1 MFIVLFYILWFFS
14 LFTIYITTITYTL
27 MARFLKKLLSNKT
40 DEQEES
46 FTSAHLGEENN
57 FYYNEELK
65 QWVVRGEEDK
75 VRESTDNA
83 PPPPGP
89 LGPNLDPSVPPNAQ
103 FAAAA
108 HDGQS
113 PESPA
118 ASNPFGRRVVRS
130 SQLYTNIP
138 GMNVIE
144 AKVPNESFVNIPTSG
159 LSQFIPKK
167 DDFDAS
173 LVNDA
178 YADLMRPSSPPV
190 EATEETP
197 EQNGHLVEDQAE
209 QVQ

>member
-1 MFIVLFYILWFFS
+1 
-14 LFTIYITTITYTL
+14 

-40 DEQEES
+40 DEHEES
-46 FTSAHLGEENN
+46 FTSAHLGEQNN

-75 VRESTDNA
+75 VRESLDIA
-83 PPPPGP
+83 PPPPSP
-89 LGPNLDPSVPPNAQ
+89 LNPNSDSVLPPNAQ
-103 FAAAA
+103 FASFTS
-108 HDGQS
+108 DGHC

-118 ASNPFGRRVVRS
+118 SSNPFGRRVVRS

-144 AKVPNESFVNIPTSG
+144 AKLPNESFVNIPTSG

-167 DDFDAS
+167 DDFDDS

-178 YADLMRPSSPPV
+178 YADLMRPTSPPL
-190 EATEETP
+190 EASETA
-197 EQNGHLVEDQAE
+197 EQNEHLVEEQAE

>member
-1 MFIVLFYILWFFS
+1 MSLFFS
-14 LFTIYITTITYTL
+14 LFTIHIKTSRNIH

-40 DEQEES
+40 DDQEES
-46 FTSAHLGEENN
+46 FTSAHLGDENN

-75 VRESTDNA
+75 VRESLDNA

-89 LGPNLDPSVPPNAQ
+89 LNPNSDSSLPPSAQ
-103 FAAAA
+103 FGSATS
-108 HDGQS
+108 DGQS

-118 ASNPFGRRVVRS
+118 SSNPFGRRVVRS

-144 AKVPNESFVNIPTSG
+144 AKLPNESFVNIPSSG

-178 YADLMRPSSPPV
+178 YADLMRPTSPPV
-190 EATEETP
+190 EATEESP
-197 EQNGHLVEDQAE
+197 EHNEHLVEEQAE